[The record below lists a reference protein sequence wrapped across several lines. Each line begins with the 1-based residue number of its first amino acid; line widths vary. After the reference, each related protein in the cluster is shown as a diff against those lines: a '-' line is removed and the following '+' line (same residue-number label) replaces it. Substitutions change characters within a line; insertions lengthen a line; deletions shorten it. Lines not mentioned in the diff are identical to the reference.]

1 MADLIPAG
9 EADAAVLIYHDTP
22 VITTAKLA
30 ELYGVTPRRLRD
42 NLANHRARF
51 VDGKHYFQ
59 LSGEE
64 ARVFQKQC
72 ADKIG
77 ARRGSASTLNL
88 WTERGAARHAKLL
101 NSERAWDVFETL
113 EDTYFRVRA
122 AGPALPLPNDR
133 SALPSGETERLRRQ
147 VLSLQGQLLAAQRRE
162 LRWLRD
168 NERRLRQL
176 ALELGGARS

>member
-1 MADLIPAG
+1 MATLIPAA
-9 EADAAVLIYHDTP
+9 EADAAVLVYRDTP
-22 VITTAKLA
+22 VITSAKLA
-30 ELYGVTPRRLRD
+30 DLYGVNQKKLRN
-42 NLANHRARF
+42 NLERNRDRF
-51 VDGKHYFQ
+51 VEGKHYFQ
-59 LSGEE
+59 LSGQE
-64 ARVFQKQC
+64 ARAFVR
-72 ADKIG
+72 G
-77 ARRGSASTLNL
+77 ASFRGSPLQFASTLNL